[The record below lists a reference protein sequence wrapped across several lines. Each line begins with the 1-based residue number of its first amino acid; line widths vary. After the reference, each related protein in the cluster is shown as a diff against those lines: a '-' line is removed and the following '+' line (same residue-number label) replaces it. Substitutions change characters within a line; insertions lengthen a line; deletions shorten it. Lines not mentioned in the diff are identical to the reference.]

1 MKTVNVLGSTGSIGT
16 SALSIIRQYPDDF
29 RPNLLMAGNNL
40 EALQDQIRAH
50 KPRFAAIADD
60 RKAELLKGFL
70 TDTADTAFLSMEDA
84 LQVDCDVAVSAIVG
98 SAGLIPTWH
107 AVHHAGRVAL
117 ANKESLVAAGELI
130 CRAVAA
136 HGTELIP
143 VDSEH
148 SAIHQA
154 LRCGDSG
161 EVDRI
166 ILTASGGPFRGM
178 DKETV
183 RGKTA
188 TDALQHPTWNM
199 GDKVTIDSAT
209 LMNKGLEVI
218 EAHFLFQVA
227 YDRIQVKV
235 HPQSIVHSMVA
246 YQDGSVLAQMGIP
259 DMRIPIL
266 YALSYPVRPAAPSLA
281 MPMSGSFSLEFQ
293 DPDRSVFR
301 CLDLAYQAGRGS
313 MVDRIVLNAANEV
326 AVGAFLKGGMTFG
339 AIPDFI
345 EHMLGSVN
353 EPVPVDVEEVAM
365 LDGRIKERAQ
375 LEVSRGSF

>member
-1 MKTVNVLGSTGSIGT
+1 MKTVNILGSTGSIGT
-16 SALSIIRQYPDDF
+16 SALSIMKAYPDDF
-29 RPNLLMAGNNL
+29 RPNLLLAGNNL
-40 EALQDQIRAH
+40 ETLKEQVRAYN
-50 KPRFAAIADD
+50 PRYVAIADES
-60 RKAELLKGFL
+60 KAELLR
-70 TDTADTAFLSMEDA
+70 AFLADANDTTFLPMDEA

-117 ANKESLVAAGELI
+117 ANKESLVAGGELI
-130 CRAVAA
+130 CQAVIRE
-136 HGTELIP
+136 GTELVP

-148 SAIHQA
+148 NAIHQA
-154 LRCGDSG
+154 LRCGGTG

-178 DKETV
+178 DSEMV
-183 RGKTA
+183 SGKTA
-188 TDALQHPTWNM
+188 ADALKHPTWNM

-218 EAHFLFQVA
+218 EAHFLFQIA

-246 YQDGSVLAQMGIP
+246 YQDGSVMAQMGIP
-259 DMRIPIL
+259 DMRVPIL

-281 MPMSGSFSLEFQ
+281 MPMTGSFSLEFH
-293 DPDRSVFR
+293 DPDRLVFR
-301 CLDLAYQAGRGS
+301 CLDLAYQAGRGR

-326 AVGAFLKGGMTFG
+326 AVGAFLDGSLTFG

-353 EPVPVDVEEVAM
+353 EPDPVDVEEVAA
-365 LDGRIKERAQ
+365 LDSRLKELAQ